1 VMLFSD
7 VDYIYTI
14 NIHIVMLFSDV
25 DYIYTIDIHIVMLF
39 SDVEY
44 NTIFI
49 PYCA

>member
-1 VMLFSD
+1 MLFSD

-25 DYIYTIDIHIVMLF
+25 
-39 SDVEY
+39 EY

-49 PYCA
+49 PYCDVVFRADKLMTSL